1 MTTSSSGNASGA
13 YTVVTVADG
22 GVTINLEF
30 VTADRPTPS
39 FEADIEKAAGILST
53 EIRNHITVN
62 LSIGYGEVEGQRL
75 SDGEAAA
82 GPDGGALDGYSTVR
96 TDLIDAGAL
105 GASTLPTG
113 SSIDGESGVVVWSA
127 QEKLFGQ
134 LPPTASGI
142 DGSAGFA
149 KDVQTITGTDVLVGV
164 ALHELTHALGRIP
177 YGPEPDIFDFYR
189 FTGPGARLFSDAQP
203 APRAYF
209 SIDGGVE
216 AIARYGVYS
225 DPSDFRNPYDTPPSK
240 LTPEDPFDE
249 YYDANTLQTLTSVDI
264 DQLGVLGFN
273 VSKPAPSGSAALA
286 ETGGGSPADFLE
298 QYGSAAY
305 APAPS
310 TPANAGL
317 SFDAWNA
324 LGSSGEA
331 DPGGFGF
338 HHGNDGNIGGARDAW
353 GVSVAWSGPVGH
365 GPGPGT

>member
-1 MTTSSSGNASGA
+1 MTTSLGNASGA

-22 GVTINLEF
+22 GMTIDLEF
-30 VTADRPTPS
+30 VKADNPTPS

-53 EIRNHITVN
+53 EVRNHITVN
-62 LSIGYGEVEGQRL
+62 LSIGYGEVNGQPL

-82 GPDGGALDGYSTVR
+82 GPDGGALDSYSTVR
-96 TDLIDAGAL
+96 TDLIDARAL
-105 GASTLPTG
+105 AASTLPTG
-113 SSIDGESGVVVWSA
+113 SSIDGESSVAVWST

-134 LPPTASGI
+134 LSSTARGI

-149 KDVQTITGTDVLVGV
+149 TYVQTITGTDVLVGV
-164 ALHELTHALGRIP
+164 ALHELTHALGRVP
-177 YGPEPDIFDFYR
+177 YGPEPDIFDFYC
-189 FTGPGARLFSDAQP
+189 FTSPGTRLFSDAVP
-203 APRAYF
+203 APAPAYF
-209 SIDGGVE
+209 SIDGGVK
-216 AIARYGVYS
+216 AIADYGVNS
-225 DPSDFRNPYDTPPSK
+225 DPSDFLNTYDTPPSN

-264 DQLGVLGFN
+264 KQLRVLGFK
-273 VSKPAPSGSAALA
+273 VSKPASSGSAALA

-298 QYGSAAY
+298 QYGSAY

-324 LGSSGEA
+324 LGSSGGA

-338 HHGNDGNIGGARDAW
+338 HGNIGGARDAW
-353 GVSVAWSGPVGH
+353 GVSVAWSGPIGH
-365 GPGPGT
+365 GGPGS